1 MKSMAA
7 VLADAAIDHGDGTF
21 DIRRGGITDFFV
33 RGLPGLAHFTM
44 FVRVQLD
51 PVEAANLHYVA
62 IHVMLNGQ
70 EVAPWVRWPLA
81 IRSVDPS
88 RDSYFNLMVAFTMVF
103 PAMGDGY
110 IEAVLDD
117 EVRLPHMQFRVS
129 RIPSE
134 KTT

>member
-7 VLADAAIDHGDGTF
+7 FLADAAIDHGDGTF
-21 DIRRGGITDFFV
+21 DVRRGGLTDFFLA
-33 RGLPGLAHFTM
+33 GLPGVVHFMM

-51 PVEAANLHYVA
+51 PTEAANLHYVA

-70 EVAPWVRWPLA
+70 EIAPWVRWPLA
-81 IRSVDPS
+81 MRSVDPT
-88 RDSYFNLMVAFTMVF
+88 RDSYFNLMVTFDIGL

-117 EVRLPHMQFRVS
+117 EIRLPHMQFRVS
-129 RIPSE
+129 PITTL
-134 KTT
+134 KTP